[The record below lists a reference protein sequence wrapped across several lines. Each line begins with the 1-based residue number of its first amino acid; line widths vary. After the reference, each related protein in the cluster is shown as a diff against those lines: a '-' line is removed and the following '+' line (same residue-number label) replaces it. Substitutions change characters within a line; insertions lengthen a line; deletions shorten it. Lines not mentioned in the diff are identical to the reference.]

1 LYSGLNAILFDQF
14 RRDATQRKWI
24 RQGFWDNLAMIFAY
38 VSDEHYSAL
47 HDVSA
52 EVTGLCHDYRLAL
65 RSSASGALDAELPH
79 GPYRITL
86 AKEGY
91 GSKWI
96 ECNLPA
102 KSPLQLRLMSQAPC
116 GFMSPKWIKAGSHSE
131 IMVHSHEQFRLS
143 LWRYGLTKEPAGVI
157 SWFDEHAAH
166 TTEQLLPDEDFT
178 QCGVNWNRI
187 GYPSIHPQQLLR
199 APQRSGL
206 YYLWGRT
213 LSGRQFSFPWI
224 VAPATPSSEIAVL
237 ANTNTWNAYNS
248 FGGRSNYI
256 NPAGLPPT
264 PAVCARLDLE
274 RYTSHVSVWM
284 ALDREYLTLSFE
296 RPEFGND
303 IFDNTPWDGHGPEQ
317 PIEGRM
323 QYGQAP
329 GEWRL
334 LAWLEREG
342 FAYDYYA
349 DAQLH
354 DGTLNLD
361 AYRVLLVGVHPEY
374 WTATMFDRVEA
385 WVHNGGRLIYLGGNG
400 LNCEVEFSSD
410 GARMRC
416 LSHENFED
424 NRATG
429 NESRMHRTHKP
440 ESTLAGV
447 AFSYAGAMTA
457 APYRVLC
464 AGHWAFAGTGLR
476 EGDLF
481 GQQSLHERVPGGA
494 SGHETDKLMPNS
506 PLNILLLARGT
517 NLNSGG
523 ADMVTFR
530 LGKGEVFSTGS
541 ITWVSSLFPSDEVS
555 RITRNVLCRFMSAA
569 GETGSAH
576 KSDQTNQ

>member
-1 LYSGLNAILFDQF
+1 
-14 RRDATQRKWI
+14 
-24 RQGFWDNLAMIFAY
+24 MIFAY

-47 HDVSA
+47 HGVLA
-52 EVTGLCHDYRLAL
+52 EVIDLSHECRFEVS
-65 RSSASGALDAELPH
+65 SSASGALSAELPPGH
-79 GPYRITL
+79 YRITL
-86 AKEGY
+86 GRDGY
-91 GSKWI
+91 GPKWI
-96 ECNLPA
+96 ECDLPA
-102 KSPLQLRLMSQAPC
+102 TPPLQLRLMSQSPC
-116 GFMSPKWIKAGSHSE
+116 GFMWPKWVKAGSHAE

-143 LWRYGLTKEPAGVI
+143 LWRYGLAKEPAGVV

-178 QCGVNWNRI
+178 QTGVRWNRT
-187 GYPSIHPQQLLR
+187 GYPSVHPQQLLR

-213 LSGRQFSFPWI
+213 LSGRQFSFPWV
-224 VAPATPSSEIAVL
+224 VAPAKPSSEIAVL

-264 PAVCARLDLE
+264 PTVCARLDLE
-274 RYTSHVSVWM
+274 RYTSAVSVWM
-284 ALDREYLTLSFE
+284 ASDEGYLPLSFQ
-296 RPEFGND
+296 RPELGND
-303 IFDNTPWDGHGPEQ
+303 IFDNTPWDGRGPEQ

-323 QYGQAP
+323 QCGQAP

-354 DGTLNLD
+354 EGTLNLD

-374 WTATMFDRVEA
+374 WSRTMFDRVEA

-400 LNCEVEFSSD
+400 FNCEVEFSSD
-410 GARMRC
+410 GTRMRC
-416 LSHENFED
+416 LSHEDLED
-424 NRATG
+424 NKATG

-440 ESTLAGV
+440 ESSLAGV
-447 AFSYAGAMTA
+447 AFSNPGAMTA
-457 APYRVLC
+457 APYRVLS
-464 AGHWAFAGTGLR
+464 ASHWSFADTGLR
-476 EGDLF
+476 DGDLF
-481 GQQSLHERVPGGA
+481 GHQSLHERVPGGA

-506 PLNILLLARGT
+506 PSSILHLAQGT
-517 NLNSGG
+517 NPESGG

-555 RITRNVLCRFMSAA
+555 RITRNVLCRFLSAVE
-569 GETGSAH
+569 ETGSGQG
-576 KSDQTNQ
+576 SDQLDK